1 MNERTNKRNNEW
13 KDEQTNERTYEKIEW
28 MSKRMNET
36 VIQSWSRNRIKDAW
50 MYIGFMNE

>member
-1 MNERTNKRNNEW
+1 MKERIKETMNERMNKQMNEHM
-13 KDEQTNERTYEKIEW
+13 KKIEW